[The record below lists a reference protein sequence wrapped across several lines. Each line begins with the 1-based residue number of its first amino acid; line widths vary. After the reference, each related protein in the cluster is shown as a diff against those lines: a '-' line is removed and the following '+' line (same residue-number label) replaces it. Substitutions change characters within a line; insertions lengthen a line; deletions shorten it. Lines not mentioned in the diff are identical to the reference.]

1 MACRLLLNDAARPP
15 RGGMPEMPKTTSRK
29 SIRSLDA
36 QPGVAYDEE
45 TFLHL
50 LAIERARADRSNQ
63 KLRLLLATVEPAP
76 GKPVAIPPS
85 SAAKLFGGLRLL
97 LRETDIM
104 GWYEQPRVAGAV
116 LTAPNDAP
124 GFETAGLIE
133 QRVADGL
140 RKKLPSSVARN
151 LRVRVTQ
158 HGPRR
163 LEKRRAAGA
172 GD

>member
-1 MACRLLLNDAARPP
+1 
-15 RGGMPEMPKTTSRK
+15 MPKSNSNG
-29 SIRSLDA
+29 SIRSLDG
-36 QPGVAYDEE
+36 QPGAAYDEE
-45 TFLHL
+45 IFLHL
-50 LAIERARADRSNQ
+50 LAIERARADRANQ

-76 GKPVAIPPS
+76 GKPAPISPT
-85 SAAKLFGGLRLL
+85 SAAKLFDGLRLL

-116 LTAPNDAP
+116 LTAPHDAP

-140 RKKLPSSVARN
+140 RKKLPLSVARN

-163 LEKRRAAGA
+163 IEQRKAAGA
-172 GD
+172 RD

>member
-1 MACRLLLNDAARPP
+1 
-15 RGGMPEMPKTTSRK
+15 MPKANNPE
-29 SIRSLDA
+29 SIRSLDG
-36 QPGVAYDEE
+36 QPGMAYDEE
-45 TFLHL
+45 TFLNL
-50 LAIERARADRSNQ
+50 LAIERARADRANQ

-76 GKPVAIPPS
+76 GKPASISPA

-104 GWYEQPRVAGAV
+104 GWYEQSRVAGAV
-116 LTAPNDAP
+116 LTAPHDAP

-140 RKKLPSSVARN
+140 HQKLPSSVARN

-172 GD
+172 SD

>member
-1 MACRLLLNDAARPP
+1 
-15 RGGMPEMPKTTSRK
+15 MPKANTPR
-29 SIRSLDA
+29 SIRALDSR
-36 QPGVAYDEE
+36 PGAAYDEE

-50 LAIERARADRSNQ
+50 LAIERARADRANQ
-63 KLRLLLATVEPAP
+63 KLRLLLATVEPAA
-76 GKPVAIPPS
+76 GKPATIPAAN
-85 SAAKLFGGLRLL
+85 AAKLFDGLRHL

-124 GFETAGLIE
+124 GFEDSALIE

-140 RKKLPSSVARN
+140 RKKLPASLARQ

-163 LEKRRAAGA
+163 LEKRKVAGSR
-172 GD
+172 D

>member
-1 MACRLLLNDAARPP
+1 MAKPNEHKTIRALDSRP
-15 RGGMPEMPKTTSRK
+15 G
-29 SIRSLDA
+29 A
-36 QPGVAYDEE
+36 AYDEE

-50 LAIERARADRSNQ
+50 LAIERARADRANQ
-63 KLRLLLATVEPAP
+63 KLRLLLATVEPAS
-76 GKPVAIPPS
+76 GKPATITDAN
-85 SAAKLFGGLRLL
+85 AARLFDGLRQL

-104 GWYEQPRVAGAV
+104 GWYEQPRIAGAV

-124 GFETAGLIE
+124 GFEDASLIE

-140 RKKLPSSVARN
+140 RAKLPAGIARH

-163 LEKRRAAGA
+163 IEKRKAAGA
-172 GD
+172 

>member
-1 MACRLLLNDAARPP
+1 
-15 RGGMPEMPKTTSRK
+15 MPKPNGHN
-29 SIRSLDA
+29 SIRSLESP
-36 QPGVAYDEE
+36 PGAAYDEE

-50 LAIERARADRSNQ
+50 LGIERARADRANQ

-76 GKPVAIPPS
+76 GKPAAIPPAT
-85 SAAKLFGGLRLL
+85 AAKLFDGLRLL
-97 LRETDIM
+97 LRETDIV

-116 LTAPNDAP
+116 LTVRHDAP
-124 GFETAGLIE
+124 EFENAGLIE
-133 QRVADGL
+133 QRVGDGL
-140 RKKLPSSVARN
+140 RKKLSSSLARN

-163 LEKRRAAGA
+163 LDRRKAAGA

>member
-1 MACRLLLNDAARPP
+1 MACRLLLNPAAPAL
-15 RGGMPEMPKTTSRK
+15 RGRVPDMPKPNSQK
-29 SIRSLDA
+29 SIRSLDC
-36 QPGVAYDEE
+36 QTGTVYDEE

-50 LAIERARADRSNQ
+50 LAIERARADRANQ
-63 KLRLLLATVEPAP
+63 RLRLLLATVEPVS
-76 GKPVAIPPS
+76 GKPAAIS
-85 SAAKLFGGLRLL
+85 AGSAARLFDGLRLL

-116 LTAPNDAP
+116 LTAPTSAE

-133 QRVADGL
+133 QRVAEGL
-140 RKKLPSSVARN
+140 RKKLPSSVARS

-172 GD
+172 RD